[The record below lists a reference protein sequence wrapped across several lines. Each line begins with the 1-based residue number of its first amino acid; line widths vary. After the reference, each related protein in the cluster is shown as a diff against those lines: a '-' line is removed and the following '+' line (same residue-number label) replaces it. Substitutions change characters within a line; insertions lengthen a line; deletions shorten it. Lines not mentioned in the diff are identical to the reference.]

1 MEPHEAQT
9 PSGLPYFLDS
19 RPLGDIE
26 PDENLLSIDRTY
38 AIMAAIWDKRNELE
52 KKLDQK
58 AFREKE
64 DTIGYSLIFNLRNF
78 TDAGFHRLVNK
89 ETDYL
94 SRVTP
99 QGNVIREHLTVL
111 TKFVLLDN
119 LRLATNEYGS
129 FEDLERPRKG
139 GTKQPGAS
147 KYEGGIPG
155 LKHLK
160 RFVDE
165 YYPEMIAYP
174 LRFTR
179 KLPRDG
185 RNRLFETTLTRQETE
200 ERLRKVREMVNYYTP
215 DSLLA
220 LGEGI
225 DRVSEVAMLLK
236 TFDPD
241 DLAKLAAYRMDV
253 ERALRDL
260 PADLV
265 GIGRPSHWMVE
276 QFRTYR
282 FTVKPMFEELRWYVE
297 LKWFQRM
304 PLKSK
309 LAILRT
315 KTKFDYTVEDAR
327 RAIQLASE
335 WFDDDPFVFRQVLPV
350 SWAFDIIRKAEASGF
365 LYRECQRQLKLPIA
379 EQILCLENIAHVARW
394 QGRDDEAIAGLEEA
408 LQKWTKLGPGQAASW
423 IFDHSWLAGLYLK
436 KGDPRSATRHRE
448 ALLSLLPDFKSKAF
462 PPYQAHIF
470 LQVSDVASGY
480 GDVELE
486 KRLLKEGLEV
496 SQLDDKL
503 DDHALY
509 FQQSLGD
516 IARYGKRRW
525 DVGPGRFPH
534 PDSREWRMWRI
545 GGNFYEARV

>member
-1 MEPHEAQT
+1 M
-9 PSGLPYFLDS
+9 
-19 RPLGDIE
+19 
-26 PDENLLSIDRTY
+26 
-38 AIMAAIWDKRNELE
+38 MAAMWDKRSEYE
-52 KKLDQK
+52 KKLDHR

-64 DTIGYSLIFNLRNF
+64 DAIGYSLIFNLRNF
-78 TDAGFHRLVNK
+78 TDAGFHRLVNR

-94 SRVTP
+94 SRVEP
-99 QGNVIREHLTVL
+99 KGNVIREHLIIL

-119 LRLATNEYGS
+119 LRLATSEYGS

-139 GTKQPGAS
+139 GAKRPRTS
-147 KYEGGIPG
+147 KYVGGIPG

-165 YYPEMIAYP
+165 YYPEMIVYP
-174 LRFTR
+174 LHFTR

-200 ERLRKVREMVNYYTP
+200 EHFRKVREMINYYTP

-225 DRVSEVAMLLK
+225 DRVGEVAMLLK
-236 TFDPD
+236 TYDPD
-241 DLAKLAAYRMDV
+241 DLAKLVAYRRDV

-282 FTVKPMFEELRWYVE
+282 FTVKPVFEELRWYVE

-309 LAILRT
+309 LAILKT
-315 KTKFDYTVEDAR
+315 KTQFDYTAEDAKK
-327 RAIQLASE
+327 AVHLASE
-335 WFDDDPFVFRQVLPV
+335 WFEDDPFVFRQVLPV
-350 SWAFDIIRKAEASGF
+350 SWALDVVRKPEASGF
-365 LYRECQRQLKLPIA
+365 LYRECQVQLKLPKI
-379 EQILCLENIAHVARW
+379 EQILCVEDIAHVARW
-394 QGRDDEAIAGLEEA
+394 QGRVDEAIAGLEEA
-408 LQKWTKLGPGQAASW
+408 LRRWTKLGPRQVTSW
-423 IFDHSWLAGLYLK
+423 ILDHSWLADLYLK
-436 KGDPRSATRHRE
+436 KGDLRAATRHRE
-448 ALLSLLPDFKSKAF
+448 ALLSLLPDFKSKGS

-470 LQVSDVASGY
+470 LQVSDIAAEC
-480 GDVELE
+480 GDIELE
-486 KRLLKEGLEV
+486 KRLLKEGLEA
-496 SQLDDKL
+496 SLLDEKL
-503 DDHALY
+503 DNHTLY

-516 IARYGKRRW
+516 IARYGKRHW
-525 DVGPGRFPH
+525 DIGPARFPH
-534 PDSREWRMWRI
+534 PDSREWRMKRI
-545 GGNFYEARV
+545 GSNFYEAKV